1 MIGKNLIE
9 QIKDLHL
16 RLNQEK
22 MSKEQVEEL
31 NNSTIEE
38 LEEERSS
45 LLMDLGEYL
54 YPEFYELY

>member
-16 RLNQEK
+16 RLNQEE

-31 NNSTIEE
+31 NDSTIEE
-38 LEEERSS
+38 LEGERSS
-45 LLMDLGEYL
+45 LLMNLGEYL
-54 YPEFYELY
+54 YPEFYEFY

>member
-31 NNSTIEE
+31 SNSTIEE

-45 LLMDLGEYL
+45 LLMNLGEYL